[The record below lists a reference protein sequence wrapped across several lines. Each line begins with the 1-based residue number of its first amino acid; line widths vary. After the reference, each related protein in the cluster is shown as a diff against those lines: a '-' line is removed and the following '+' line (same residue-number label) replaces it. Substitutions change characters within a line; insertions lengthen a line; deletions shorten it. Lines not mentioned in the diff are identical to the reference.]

1 MQILKV
7 LILSEGIRKEL
18 AFVHRIQILQIFVI
32 WIFTT
37 FDKMIKKN
45 NCIIC
50 SSLVKNV
57 MGNLIGIALNLY
69 IALGSMAI
77 FTILTFPNHKHGL
90 SSRLFTHS
98 LISLIMLYSSQHI
111 SPLPPWS
118 CIWFFGEKFQGMETT
133 RMFIDRWLN

>member
-1 MQILKV
+1 MQILKI

-37 FDKMIKKN
+37 FDKLIKKN

-90 SSRLFTHS
+90 SFLLFTHS

-111 SPLPPWS
+111 SLLPPWS
-118 CIWFFGEKFQGMETT
+118 CI
-133 RMFIDRWLN
+133 